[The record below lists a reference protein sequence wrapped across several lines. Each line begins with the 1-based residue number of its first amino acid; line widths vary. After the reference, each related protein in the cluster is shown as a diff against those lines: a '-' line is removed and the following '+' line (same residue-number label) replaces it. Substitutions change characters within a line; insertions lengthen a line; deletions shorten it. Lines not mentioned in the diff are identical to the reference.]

1 MEDKSED
8 GSTILDELGW
18 SSHLFATG
26 KQLWLCNAMFDY
38 KEICRLVNNLFG
50 VALAK
55 MDCQAAWLLMASH
68 LS

>member
-1 MEDKSED
+1 
-8 GSTILDELGW
+8 
-18 SSHLFATG
+18 
-26 KQLWLCNAMFDY
+26 MFDY
-38 KEICRLVNNLFG
+38 KEICRLANNLFE